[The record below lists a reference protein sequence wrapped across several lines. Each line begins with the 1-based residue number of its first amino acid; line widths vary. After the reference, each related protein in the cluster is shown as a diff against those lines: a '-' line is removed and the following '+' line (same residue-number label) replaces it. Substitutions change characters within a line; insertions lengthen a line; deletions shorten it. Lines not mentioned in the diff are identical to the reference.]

1 MKIKQRNLVAE
12 LTSRMLY
19 GRVTSSGIEISTSR
33 GYKLY
38 DAMSAILD
46 AYDEA
51 VYKHPD
57 STWPK
62 DVVYMTAI
70 MAEEAG
76 EAVQAANDAV
86 HGGAS
91 LEPLRKE
98 LEQTAAMCIRCLI
111 HLDAKA

>member
-19 GRVTSSGIEISTSR
+19 GRVTSSG
-33 GYKLY
+33 
-38 DAMSAILD
+38 
-46 AYDEA
+46 
-51 VYKHPD
+51 
-57 STWPK
+57 
-62 DVVYMTAI
+62 I